1 MHDAISEKEISPD
14 ILRYILNSK
23 KAKFTIENSR
33 GFNVLHWA
41 VLKDN
46 KR

>member
-1 MHDAISEKEISPD
+1 M
-14 ILRYILNSK
+14 
-23 KAKFTIENSR
+23 AKFTTENSR

-46 KR
+46 KELVIIIMINNFIFTINKLTVL